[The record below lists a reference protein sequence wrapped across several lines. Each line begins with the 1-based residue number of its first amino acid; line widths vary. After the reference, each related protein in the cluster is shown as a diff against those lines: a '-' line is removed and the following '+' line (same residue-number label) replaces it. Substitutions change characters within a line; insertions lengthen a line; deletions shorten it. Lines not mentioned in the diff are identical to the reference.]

1 MLPSLDNFVSYG
13 NDVIKTRT
21 DYKQML
27 VDIYT
32 TAMTSDQL
40 GENDQVNG
48 CKLAESLLLNLRGNL
63 DEVSAPTLLCP
74 IHRHNI
80 ST

>member
-1 MLPSLDNFVSYG
+1 
-13 NDVIKTRT
+13 
-21 DYKQML
+21 ML

-32 TAMTSDQL
+32 TAMTSEQL

-74 IHRHNI
+74 IQRHNV
-80 ST
+80 SM